1 LVITADTIVYLDG
14 QVLGKPHDKADAVKM
29 LHLISGRRHEVMT
42 GVTLMTASRKKSF
55 AVTTRVKFCNLT
67 DSEIESYVERYQPMD
82 KAGAYGIQEWIGYV
96 GVEAIEGSYFNVMG
110 LPVQRLY
117 RELINF
123 ATNNEP

>member
-1 LVITADTIVYLDG
+1 
-14 QVLGKPHDKADAVKM
+14 
-29 LHLISGRRHEVMT
+29 
-42 GVTLMTASRKKSF
+42 
-55 AVTTRVKFCNLT
+55 
-67 DSEIESYVERYQPMD
+67 
-82 KAGAYGIQEWIGYV
+82 V